1 MFILNRYRSDL
12 EVFSKIRND
21 KILSENVLTVLQS
34 NPFFPFSNLSSRIKM
49 ASNDDSDSRNN
60 SSQGSQAARSP
71 TLTLAYDMNWSDL
84 ELSQPIWT
92 LGEMAEDASN
102 PAIVDQFLFNPVEG
116 TEEMRGFDLA
126 GSFESWISVQN
137 F

>member
-1 MFILNRYRSDL
+1 
-12 EVFSKIRND
+12 
-21 KILSENVLTVLQS
+21 
-34 NPFFPFSNLSSRIKM
+34 M